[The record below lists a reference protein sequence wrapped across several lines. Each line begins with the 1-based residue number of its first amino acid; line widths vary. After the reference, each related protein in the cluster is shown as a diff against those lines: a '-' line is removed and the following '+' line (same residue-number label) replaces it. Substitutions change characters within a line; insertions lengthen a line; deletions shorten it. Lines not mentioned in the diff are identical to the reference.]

1 MRGSRPTLELYN
13 AENLF
18 RSEHRNPR
26 VFPEYLHEYY
36 LFRRL
41 EVNLLV
47 YHICDRVYE
56 LFGRVRRISRFNR
69 YPKCLT
75 LANGRGE
82 ALHGRGDVLHL
93 RVHHSVDGQRSQD
106 EAYPERFRL
115 DVVCK
120 ELQPRA
126 WVFDFSLYDSVVGG
140 PLDTALPN
148 P

>member
-1 MRGSRPTLELYN
+1 MVEGGGGSYPLGAADLARDGRISRPTLELYN

-18 RSEHRNPR
+18 RSQHGNPR
-26 VFPEYLHEYY
+26 VFPEDLDEDY

-41 EVNLLV
+41 EVDLLV

-69 YPKCLT
+69 YSECLT
-75 LANGRGE
+75 LANRRGE

-93 RVHHSVDGQRSQD
+93 GVNHGVDRQRSQD
-106 EAYPERFRL
+106 EAYPEGFRL

-120 ELQPRA
+120 ELQ
-126 WVFDFSLYDSVVGG
+126 
-140 PLDTALPN
+140 
-148 P
+148 